1 MTEDQV
7 ARYRNRVVLTLG
19 TLSAIMLVVA
29 IAVDN
34 NRSPQ
39 PKFKIVDNY
48 QNCDVVRYTNEYN
61 EYHYLLHC
69 K

>member
-1 MTEDQV
+1 MREDQV
-7 ARYRNRVVLTLG
+7 AQYRNRVVT
-19 TLSAIMLVVA
+19 TIAALSSIMLVVA

-39 PKFKIVDNY
+39 PKFKTVDNY
-48 QNCDVVRYTNEYN
+48 KDCDVVRYTSEYN
-61 EYHYLLHC
+61 EYHYFLHC